1 MLLRH
6 RFLSMMAF
14 LQVCFAGGV
23 AVQLP
28 ALESRFETEN
38 DPQAIETI
46 QLGDLV
52 WCQMAP
58 CH

>member
-1 MLLRH
+1 MLFRY
-6 RFLSMMAF
+6 RFIPMMAF
-14 LQVCFAGGV
+14 LLGIFAGGV
-23 AVQLP
+23 GVQLP

-38 DPQAIETI
+38 GPQAIETI
-46 QLGDLV
+46 QPGDLV